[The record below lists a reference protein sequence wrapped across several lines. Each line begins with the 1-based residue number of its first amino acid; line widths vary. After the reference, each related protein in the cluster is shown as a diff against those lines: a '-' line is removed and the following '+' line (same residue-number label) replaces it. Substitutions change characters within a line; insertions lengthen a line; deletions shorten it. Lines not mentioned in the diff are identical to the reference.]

1 MSAGH
6 ARPGLARWLFNGDDM
21 ETAITVITIG
31 VGLLLACFTAFAI
44 CAIVSA
50 ARGNN
55 G

>member
-1 MSAGH
+1 
-6 ARPGLARWLFNGDDM
+6 M

-31 VGLLLACFTAFAI
+31 VGLLLVCFAAFAI
-44 CAIVSA
+44 YAIVSA